1 MAINSPS
8 VTTTSIDNATS
19 ACIRMLNVVPT
30 PLVLLEDS
38 VTPNELVG
46 YYNYATGYVQL
57 YMSSNAGNYYFRI
70 G

>member
-1 MAINSPS
+1 
-8 VTTTSIDNATS
+8 
-19 ACIRMLNVVPT
+19 MLDVVPT
-30 PLVLLEDS
+30 PLVLLEES